1 MWAFLSPLIMPIL
14 NLFGGTLI
22 DAYKTKL
29 TAENTKEKIEAE
41 LAAKSI
47 ALSARE
53 AELATQIKVATIGR
67 WYEPEHLF
75 AFIMVFYIGKVM
87 IYDAAL
93 GLGSTDPVKGAVG
106 EWAGM
111 IMMFWM
117 GSRGVQSVARILKG

>member
-1 MWAFLSPLIMPIL
+1 MWSFLAPLLMPIL

-41 LAAKSI
+41 LASKAI
-47 ALSARE
+47 NLAQRE
-53 AELATQIKVATIGR
+53 QELATQIKIATIGK

-75 AFIMVFYIGKVM
+75 AYIMVFYIGKVM

-93 GLGSTDPVKGAVG
+93 GLGSTDPVKGDVAG
-106 EWAGM
+106 WAAM